1 MVPIDGRR
9 MRYVGQSTKIT
20 VTKFEVSIFIRS
32 RDRSREPKLK
42 KWVTWYNAVGPLRL
56 VQQGCDWAGYGPA
69 QFSPRC
75 TKCNSPPINGQCTN
89 HRIAVL
95 WSVALTF

>member
-42 KWVTWYNAVGPLRL
+42 KWVTWYNAVWYSKDATGRATAPPSSLLAVPNVTAHPSTASVPITVLLYYGPLL
-56 VQQGCDWAGYGPA
+56 
-69 QFSPRC
+69 
-75 TKCNSPPINGQCTN
+75 
-89 HRIAVL
+89 
-95 WSVALTF
+95 